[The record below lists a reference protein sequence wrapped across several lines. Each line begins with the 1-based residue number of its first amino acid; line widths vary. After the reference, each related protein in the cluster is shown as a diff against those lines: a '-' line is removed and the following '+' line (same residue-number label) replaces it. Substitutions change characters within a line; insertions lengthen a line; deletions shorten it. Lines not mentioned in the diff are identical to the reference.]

1 MEYCDY
7 EPCPIHSYGSS
18 STIFELIS
26 EPVTD
31 KETPKDLD
39 VENLM
44 DSCDQPCS
52 SMEELSVRE
61 REGEEVEEEEREEEG
76 GGKVARDLS
85 EAGTTR
91 SSLESTQ
98 SPRQSVSSGSQHEY
112 IASDSIIFY
121 SSPLNVTGSSSDGGG
136 GGTGTNVCRG
146 HTTHPEAP
154 PHRETATEIEN
165 EHSENVATVGEGVVG
180 RGSGSTTAAE
190 VKGSVGVVGDLAT
203 GFRNLLSDLA
213 DMSEPVG
220 DSGIDLDNHNIM

>member
-1 MEYCDY
+1 
-7 EPCPIHSYGSS
+7 
-18 STIFELIS
+18 
-26 EPVTD
+26 
-31 KETPKDLD
+31 
-39 VENLM
+39 M

-52 SMEELSVRE
+52 STEDLSVRE
-61 REGEEVEEEEREEEG
+61 REGEEVEEEEKEEEG

-121 SSPLNVTGSSSDGGG
+121 SSPLNVTGSSSSDGGGG

-190 VKGSVGVVGDLAT
+190 VNGSVGVVGDLAT
-203 GFRNLLSDLA
+203 GFRNLLSDLV

-220 DSGIDLDNHNIM
+220 DSGIDLDNHM